1 MGQVAKTI
9 NGRTYKMSC
18 NDGEEQRLS
27 ELLSYVETHV
37 SLLTEQFGQV
47 GEDRLM
53 LMASLMIADELWDLR
68 DDLEENARRAQEELR
83 ALAATGGG
91 QVLRESGD
99 LDASGDEFDD
109 EHSQEDGEDD
119 VASAK
124 THGSVASTDMDIGID
139 NSAPTKQKRA
149 YR

>member
-1 MGQVAKTI
+1 
-9 NGRTYKMSC
+9 MSC
-18 NDGEEQRLS
+18 NDGEEQRLG

-83 ALAATGGG
+83 ALAGIDRKPDADKSNGLHTTSADYDDK
-91 QVLRESGD
+91 RD
-99 LDASGDEFDD
+99 KKLDSSVETQG
-109 EHSQEDGEDD
+109 SPP
-119 VASAK
+119 SA
-124 THGSVASTDMDIGID
+124 DMDIGID
-139 NSAPTKQKRA
+139 HRAPDTRTRA